1 MQYVAGAKS
10 VLTTETNPQGRRF
23 GKKEVTFIQG
33 WCFGTGGGGGEGV
46 RSYCLPPKNIF
57 GNLGMQKCFYRDG
70 KEG

>member
-33 WCFGTGGGGGEGV
+33 WCFG
-46 RSYCLPPKNIF
+46 RSYCLRPKNIF